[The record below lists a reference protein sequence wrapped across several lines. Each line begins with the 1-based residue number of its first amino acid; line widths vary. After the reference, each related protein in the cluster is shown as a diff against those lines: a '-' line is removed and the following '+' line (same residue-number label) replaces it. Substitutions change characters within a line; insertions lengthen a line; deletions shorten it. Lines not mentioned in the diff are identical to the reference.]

1 MASVKCL
8 LKLPGVKAR
17 AKFATEE
24 FLKRSKAYWD
34 SKSAKKS
41 KQDKEG
47 RSTEKSD
54 APAPKNEGNSSTLG
68 QNAPQTDNLAD
79 SPHIGGHTDA
89 KRSS

>member
-24 FLKRSKAYWD
+24 FLKRSKAHWD

-41 KQDKEG
+41 KQDEEG

-68 QNAPQTDNLAD
+68 QDAPQTDK
-79 SPHIGGHTDA
+79 SSGFPRHRWPHRA